1 MPLVERGRLVGLAWL
16 AGAGVRETAVW
27 ASAWSGL
34 DWSQPE
40 LVSPVGAGTQIA
52 IDGAV
57 LADGSWLLVWSA
69 YDGNDDEIL
78 WSRRVGGRWSEP
90 AVLHEPNEV
99 PDITPA
105 LVATGRGALAAWNWF
120 DGKTYRVRMAGFED
134 GGWRELGLADPAGGV
149 SPGLTAHQDGLL
161 LLYRTAVPPTWTLI
175 HLDER
180 GAILRTAVVEKETTS
195 RPGLAPEDGLAAVLE
210 WPGEQIV
217 APLRVGV
224 EWRAE
229 P

>member
-1 MPLVERGRLVGLAWL
+1 MPLVEHGRLVGLAWL

-40 LVSPVGAGTQIA
+40 LVSPVGPGTQIA

-78 WSRRVGGRWSEP
+78 WSRRVAGRWSVP
-90 AVLHEPNEV
+90 AVVHEPNET

-105 LVATGRGALAAWNWF
+105 VVATGRGALATWNWW
-120 DGKTYRVRMAGFED
+120 DGGTYRVRLARFED
-134 GGWRELGLADPAGGV
+134 RGWRELEFSSPAGAV
-149 SPGLTAHQDGLL
+149 DPGLTAEGDGAL
-161 LLYRTAVPPTWTLI
+161 LLYRTVVPSTWMLQE
-175 HLDER
+175 LDSARCHPAHCR
-180 GAILRTAVVEKETTS
+180 G
-195 RPGLAPEDGLAAVLE
+195 
-210 WPGEQIV
+210 GEQ
-217 APLRVGV
+217 ARLPA
-224 EWRAE
+224 RAGARTGDRGSRMAG
-229 P
+229 